1 MFSSS
6 STIRPLE
13 FVLFIFAPVLLVGC
27 ALVGCAETPEGLQ
40 TTEGSEVVWSAPDT
54 VAVPVSG
61 EPVPGEPTAQDA
73 DWSSPDS
80 VQKAWLAEHGFDS
93 VNATYSEART
103 KEVWL
108 ERLRT
113 LRGLIGREH
122 IPEVREAVVRELAI
136 EAVGSDKHLGLELSE
151 DFDADRFQERLEQRL
166 GLEGATREE
175 VQAKIDTFEAALED
189 YRERRVFG
197 HVYYARGE

>member
-13 FVLFIFAPVLLVGC
+13 FALFIFAPVLLVGY

-61 EPVPGEPTAQDA
+61 EPAARGAR
-73 DWSSPDS
+73 WSSPDS
-80 VQKAWLAEHGFDS
+80 AQEAWLAEHGFDS
-93 VNATYSEART
+93 VGARYSEART
-103 KEVWL
+103 KELWL
-108 ERLRT
+108 KRLRT

-136 EAVGSDKHLGLELSE
+136 EAVGSDEHLGLELSE

-166 GLEGATREE
+166 GLKGATREE
-175 VQAKIDTFEAALED
+175 VQSKINTFEAALED